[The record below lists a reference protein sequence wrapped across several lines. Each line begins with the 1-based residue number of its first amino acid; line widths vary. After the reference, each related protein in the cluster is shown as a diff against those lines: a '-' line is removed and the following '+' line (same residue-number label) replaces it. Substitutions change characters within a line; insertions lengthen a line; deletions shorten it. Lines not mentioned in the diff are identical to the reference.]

1 MAQPNLLDNPI
12 PGENYTSDTRSYPW
26 HRPPDL
32 IDYDEIVDY
41 AITKI
46 SSEDNL
52 HKVYALLGA
61 GMDMATLVSI
71 MQLQNISQGKYS
83 VDMALLTA
91 GPIARMLQIL
101 VEKNGTSVDMGI
113 ENDNEPITKD
123 DILMMAGLLDSE
135 GEKIDEEEIL
145 AKSEEPV
152 SSIPSGGLMGVPEDV
167 ELTNETEQ
175 ADMLGYNSEEEEE
188 VV

>member
-1 MAQPNLLDNPI
+1 MAQANLLDNPI

-32 IDYDEIVDY
+32 IEYDAIVDY
-41 AITKI
+41 AVDKI

-123 DILMMAGLLDSE
+123 DILMMAGLLDSN
-135 GEKIDEEEIL
+135 GEQIDEEEIL
-145 AKSEEPV
+145 AQSEEPV
-152 SSIPSGGLMGVPEDV
+152 SNVPSGGLMGVPEDTEV
-167 ELTNETEQ
+167 TNTMEQ
-175 ADMLGYNSEEEEE
+175 ADMLGYNIEEEE